1 LRIRG
6 LGTVRIVAP
15 IGGGSLTISV
25 LLAEDSEPLRRVMR
39 RHLEAH
45 PKIAVIGEAT
55 DFSNAVRLA
64 EHLRPDVI
72 LLDLHM
78 KDSHGLNAV
87 TAGPTLISTGAT
99 VLAISFSV
107 DDDTKALAKQIGA
120 AKLLD
125 KMSLTTE
132 LIPTILELTK

>member
-1 LRIRG
+1 MALCE
-6 LGTVRIVAP
+6 LA
-15 IGGGSLTISV
+15 GGRRCNLAVSV

-45 PKIAVIGEAT
+45 PEISVVAEAA

-64 EHLRPDVI
+64 EELRPNVV
-72 LLDLHM
+72 LLDLRM
-78 KDSHGLNAV
+78 KDSHGLDAL
-87 TAGPTLISTGAT
+87 AASPKLISTGAT
-99 VLAISFSV
+99 ILAISFSV
-107 DDDTKALAKQIGA
+107 DDDAKALAKQVGA

-132 LIPTILELTK
+132 LIPTILGLKK

>member
-1 LRIRG
+1 LA
-6 LGTVRIVAP
+6 V
-15 IGGGSLTISV
+15 SV

-39 RHLEAH
+39 RHLETH

-87 TAGPTLISTGAT
+87 GVGPKLVSTGAT
-99 VLAISFSV
+99 ILAISFNV
-107 DDDTKALAKQIGA
+107 DEDSKAMAKQIDA

-125 KMSLTTE
+125 KMSLYTE
-132 LIPTILELTK
+132 LIPTILGMKK